1 MNLGAVNEN
10 MIFGVLLVLLFFAW
24 WKSSLRSA
32 IVEGAWE
39 GILEDYGNPGP
50 ALGVEGIS
58 PFLAGDTNN
67 YHSYEHFI
75 EDIKYSL
82 HHGRYNQ
89 LAAKIQIFLTIE
101 FSSLVL
107 LFYIIALVTTF
118 ILAIIY
124 K

>member
-1 MNLGAVNEN
+1 MNLGAVKEN

-67 YHSYEHFI
+67 YHSFEHFI
-75 EDIKYSL
+75 EDIMEDTTNLLPKS
-82 HHGRYNQ
+82 RSSSQ
-89 LAAKIQIFLTIE
+89 L
-101 FSSLVL
+101 SS
-107 LFYIIALVTTF
+107 AL
-118 ILAIIY
+118 
-124 K
+124 